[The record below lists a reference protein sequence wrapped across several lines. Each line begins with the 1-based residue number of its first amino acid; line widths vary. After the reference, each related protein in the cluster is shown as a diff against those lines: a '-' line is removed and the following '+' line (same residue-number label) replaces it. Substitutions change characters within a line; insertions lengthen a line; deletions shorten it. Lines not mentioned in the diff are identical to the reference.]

1 MKVSIITPESTI
13 YEGEAKDVQLIGL
26 DGHFE
31 LLENH
36 APIISALAKGDIKI
50 IDAEGKEHIFHING
64 GIVENSNNNV
74 QILAQ

>member
-50 IDAEGKEHIFHING
+50 IDTEGNEHIFHING